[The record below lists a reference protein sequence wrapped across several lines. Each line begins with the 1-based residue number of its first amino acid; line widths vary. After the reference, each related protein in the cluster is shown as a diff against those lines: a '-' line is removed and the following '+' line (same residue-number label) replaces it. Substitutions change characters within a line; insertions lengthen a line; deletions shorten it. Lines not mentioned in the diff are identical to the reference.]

1 MPRGRPRLPDNLRKT
16 EQVRVVLTV
25 DERDELIELS
35 QSLNVTMSALAR
47 SWVVDGLQKN
57 LRKDA

>member
-1 MPRGRPRLPDNLRKT
+1 MPDNLRKT

-57 LRKDA
+57 LGKDA

>member
-16 EQVRVVLTV
+16 EQVRVVLTA

-35 QSLNVTMSALAR
+35 QSLNMTMSALAR

-57 LRKDA
+57 LGKG